1 MLKKISLENFNATVC
16 NMIMQGSSI
25 SVDSKLLKPNINH
38 GPILGPQKGVQSLSR
53 NSICYIIGCYNEL
66 LFR

>member
-25 SVDSKLLKPNINH
+25 SVETTDQYWGLK
-38 GPILGPQKGVQSLSR
+38 KGFKV
-53 NSICYIIGCYNEL
+53 
-66 LFR
+66 